1 MIGLDSVVACLPQA
15 PVTLGET
22 TLGSVS
28 PLGGSQKSSQLLD
41 TGRIGTTAV
50 LE

>member
-1 MIGLDSVVACLPQA
+1 VVACLPQA

-22 TLGSVS
+22 TLGAVS
-28 PLGGSQKSSQLLD
+28 SLGGSQKSRQVLD
-41 TGRIGTTAV
+41 SSRIGTTAV